1 MTKVFVHGNPE
12 TEAIW
17 DDLISELA
25 RRGVTDTV
33 TLVPPGFGAPVPAGF
48 GATQA
53 EYRDWLLSELRA
65 IPGDIDLVGHD
76 WGAGHVFG
84 ALASGAA
91 VVRTWAADCAG
102 LMHPSYV
109 WHDAAQGWQTP
120 GTGEEMVAG
129 MVALD
134 EETFAA
140 AFGAL
145 GMGDVIPRKVKRWV
159 NDEMASCILSLYRS
173 GAQPAMSSLGSAFRA
188 ACPRNGLVVIA
199 ENDHYAG
206 EHGTHAEVASWVGA
220 DVARLAGV
228 GHWLMIEDPRSAADV
243 LMAHWARS

>member
-1 MTKVFVHGNPE
+1 
-12 TEAIW
+12 
-17 DDLISELA
+17 
-25 RRGVTDTV
+25 
-33 TLVPPGFGAPVPAGF
+33 
-48 GATQA
+48 
-53 EYRDWLLSELRA
+53 
-65 IPGDIDLVGHD
+65 
-76 WGAGHVFG
+76 VFG

-159 NDEMASCILSLYRS
+159 NEEMASCILSLYRS

-228 GHWLMIEDPRSAADV
+228 GHWWMIEDPRSAADV

>member
-48 GATQA
+48 GATQT
-53 EYRDWLLSELRA
+53 EYRDWLLAELRA

-84 ALASGAA
+84 ALASDPA
-91 VVRTWAADCAG
+91 VARTWAADCAG

-140 AFGAL
+140 AYRRAGHGRRHPPQGEEVGQRRDGLVHPLAL
-145 GMGDVIPRKVKRWV
+145 PQRRAAGDVLARQCVPCVRARATAWSSSPRTTTTQASTALMRRSPPGWV
-159 NDEMASCILSLYRS
+159 RTW
-173 GAQPAMSSLGSAFRA
+173 LGSQVSVT
-188 ACPRNGLVVIA
+188 G
-199 ENDHYAG
+199 G
-206 EHGTHAEVASWVGA
+206 
-220 DVARLAGV
+220 
-228 GHWLMIEDPRSAADV
+228 
-243 LMAHWARS
+243 

>member
-12 TEAIW
+12 TEAVW
-17 DDLISELA
+17 DDLITELA

-33 TLVPPGFGAPVPAGF
+33 TLVPPGFGAPLPAGF

-53 EYRDWLLSELRA
+53 EYRDWLLAELRA

-84 ALASGAA
+84 ALADGS
-91 VVRTWAADCAG
+91 VQVRSWAADCAG
-102 LMHPSYV
+102 LMHPLYV

-120 GTGEEMVAG
+120 GTGEESVAG

-140 AFGAL
+140 VFGAL
-145 GMGDVIPRKVKRWV
+145 GMGDVISRKVKRWV
-159 NDEMASCILSLYRS
+159 NAEMASCILSLYRS
-173 GAQPAMSSLGSAFRA
+173 GAQPAMSALGAAFRS
-188 ACPRNGLVVIA
+188 ACPGNGLVIIA

-206 EHGTHAEVASWVGA
+206 EHGTHAEVAGWVGA
-220 DVARLAGV
+220 GVARLAGV
-228 GHWLMIEDPRSAADV
+228 GHWWMIEDPRSAADV
-243 LMAHWARS
+243 LTAHWAR